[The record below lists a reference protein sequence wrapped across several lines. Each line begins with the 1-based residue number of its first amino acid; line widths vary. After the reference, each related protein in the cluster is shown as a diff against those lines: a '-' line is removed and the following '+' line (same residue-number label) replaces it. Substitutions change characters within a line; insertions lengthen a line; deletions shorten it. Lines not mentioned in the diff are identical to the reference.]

1 MEEDT
6 KIRTIKK
13 VLTECKKYVI
23 GAFYGDFN
31 GFLYGFEE
39 NTDYLVFSNTAYNF
53 LVKYKME
60 IEKLNYYSWAKF
72 LEKINEEN
80 VLYKILTKLD
90 LSIPKRSPLDIYREI
105 LYKEFQEN
113 NCFYCGK
120 KLKNLVHV
128 DHFIPWS
135 FIKEDKIWNFVLSCP
150 QCNTRKNNFLPD
162 ERFVT
167 KIILRNKTICKDI
180 DSLKNPKI
188 KNEFVN
194 YSDELIPKLWK
205 YARFS
210 GFKPYEKSLTYN
222 IPQNT
227 GYLPAADSG
236 NIMS

>member
-1 MEEDT
+1 M
-6 KIRTIKK
+6 
-13 VLTECKKYVI
+13 
-23 GAFYGDFN
+23 
-31 GFLYGFEE
+31 
-39 NTDYLVFSNTAYNF
+39 NTS
-53 LVKYKME
+53 
-60 IEKLNYYSWAKF
+60 
-72 LEKINEEN
+72 
-80 VLYKILTKLD
+80 
-90 LSIPKRSPLDIYREI
+90 
-105 LYKEFQEN
+105 
-113 NCFYCGK
+113 
-120 KLKNLVHV
+120 
-128 DHFIPWS
+128 HFH
-135 FIKEDKIWNFVLSCP
+135 
-150 QCNTRKNNFLPD
+150 TRKNNFLPD

-236 NIMS
+236 KWEIEFKKIENFYLKAWYFDKQRYLRLEFHKQKVIQL